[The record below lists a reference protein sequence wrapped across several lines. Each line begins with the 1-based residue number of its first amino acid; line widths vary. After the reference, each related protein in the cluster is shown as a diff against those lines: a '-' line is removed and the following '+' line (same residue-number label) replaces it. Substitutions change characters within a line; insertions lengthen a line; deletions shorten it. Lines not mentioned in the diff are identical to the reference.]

1 MSNIIW
7 SGETVF
13 SATGGQQTVVTVKVP
28 HRGTI
33 KGYSLSQTSGATAGA
48 SGALYT
54 SKQDTAP
61 NSALP
66 AEAFHVLDVTLAS
79 GAQKV
84 DDHKTDISYIN
95 RDGTPTNPQRY
106 LYLKLTP
113 AGTGAKNFVFSITI
127 DTTRVG

>member
-13 SATGGQQTVVTVKVP
+13 SATGGQESVVTIRVP

-33 KGYSLSQTSGATAGA
+33 KGFSLSQTSGATNGA
-48 SGALYT
+48 AAALYT
-54 SKQDTAP
+54 SKQDKTP
-61 NSALP
+61 NSTLP
-66 AEAFHVLDVTLAS
+66 AEAFHILDISLAS
-79 GAQKV
+79 GSAKA
-84 DDHKTDISYIN
+84 DDHETDIAYIN

-106 LYLKLTP
+106 LYLKITP

-127 DTTRVG
+127 DTPRVR